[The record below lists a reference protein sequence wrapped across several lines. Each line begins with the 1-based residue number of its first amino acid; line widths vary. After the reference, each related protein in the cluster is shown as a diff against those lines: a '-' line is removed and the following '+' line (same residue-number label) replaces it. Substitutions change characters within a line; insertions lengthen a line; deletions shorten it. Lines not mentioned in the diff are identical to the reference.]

1 MKKIFLLLS
10 FSLLLAGCNNAL
22 KQPPSTPLTSPF
34 VFEEQEFDFGTIKQ
48 SGGIVQHDFSFTYE
62 GEAPITITS
71 TPGSCACTT
80 AEVDKTKLSKGDS
93 GVITVSFNPNL
104 HAEPEGRFSK
114 TISIITDPPL
124 NPAPEIT
131 VWQHIDL
138 DLGEEAFEL
147 SRTAEKQIDHETT
160 SATMTMNDDHQ
171 EEDKADAHVP
181 EDHGISK
188 EIGHDGS
195 VPPLEKTGKK
205 RSFTLTAQEINGT
218 LDEGMTYLY
227 WTYDGVVPGPFLRA
241 KVGETIE
248 VTLKNPASNHMPH
261 SIDLHAVNGPGGG
274 AVDVQPGQ
282 EKTFRFKALNPG
294 IYVYHCGTKEVAE
307 HMANGAYGLILIE
320 PEDELSPVDKEF
332 YVVQGE
338 FYSILDKGQKG
349 ATQFSGKKL
358 KDEQPEFIVMNGR
371 VGSLTGERALKAK
384 VGEKIRIFVGNGGVS
399 KVSSFHVIGEVF
411 DTVYPEGG
419 TPLQQNIQTTVIPA
433 GGATI
438 VEFTVD
444 VPGTYKLVDHALAR
458 LNKGSVA
465 ELIVSGKDQ
474 PDIFQKF

>member
-1 MKKIFLLLS
+1 MKKILLLIS
-10 FSLLLAGCNNAL
+10 FSLLLTGCNNAL
-22 KQPPSTPLTSPF
+22 KQTPSTPLSSPF
-34 VFEEQEFDFGTIKQ
+34 VFEEKEFDFGTIQQ
-48 SGGIVQHDFSFTYE
+48 SGGIVQHDFFFTYT
-62 GEAPITITS
+62 GETPITITS

-80 AEVDKTKLSKGDS
+80 AEVDKKELSKDDS
-93 GVITVSFNPNL
+93 GVLSVSFNPNL

-114 TISIITDPPL
+114 TISIMTDPPL
-124 NPAPEIT
+124 NPIPEIT

-147 SRTAEKQIDHETT
+147 SRKNDNHDDNETT
-160 SATMTMNDDHQ
+160 PAKKNTNDHHQ
-171 EEDKADAHVP
+171 NDEEDEHVP
-181 EDHGISK
+181 EDHEISN
-188 EIGHDGS
+188 EIGHDGT
-195 VPPLEKTGKK
+195 VPPLENSGKM

-227 WTYDGVVPGPFLRA
+227 WTYDGIVPGPFLRA

-274 AVDVQPGQ
+274 AVDIHPGQ
-282 EKTFRFKALNPG
+282 ENTFSFKALNPG

-307 HMANGAYGLILIE
+307 HMTNGAYGLILIE
-320 PEDELSPVDKEF
+320 PEEGLSPVEEEF

-349 ATQFSGKKL
+349 STQFSGKKL
-358 KDEQPEFIVMNGR
+358 KEEQPEIIVMNGR
-371 VGSLTGERALKAK
+371 VGSLTGERALKAQ

-399 KVSSFHVIGEVF
+399 KVSSFHVIGEIF

-419 TPLQQNIQTTVIPA
+419 TPTLQNIQTTVIPA

-444 VPGTYKLVDHALAR
+444 VPGTYKLVDHALSR
-458 LNKGSVA
+458 LDKGAVA
-465 ELIVSGKDQ
+465 ELIVTGKDQ
-474 PDIFQKF
+474 PDIFQRF

>member
-1 MKKIFLLLS
+1 MKKFFLLLS
-10 FSLLLAGCNNAL
+10 FSLLLTGCNNAL
-22 KQPPSTPLTSPF
+22 KEAPSTPLSSPF
-34 VFEEQEFDFGTIKQ
+34 VFEEKEFDFGTIKQ
-48 SGGIVQHDFSFTYE
+48 SGGIVQHDFSFTYT

-80 AEVDKTKLSKGDS
+80 AEVDKKELSKGDS
-93 GVITVSFNPNL
+93 GVLSVSFNPNL

-114 TISIITDPPL
+114 TISIMTDPPL
-124 NPAPEIT
+124 NPVPEVT

-147 SRTAEKQIDHETT
+147 SRKNDNHDDNETMPAEK
-160 SATMTMNDDHQ
+160 SMNDDHQ
-171 EEDKADAHVP
+171 DDEEDEHVP
-181 EDHGISK
+181 DDHEISN

-195 VPPLEKTGKK
+195 VPPLENLGKK

-227 WTYDGVVPGPFLRA
+227 WTYDGIVPGPFLRA

-248 VTLKNPASNHMPH
+248 VTLKNPSSNHMPH

-274 AVDVQPGQ
+274 AVDVHPGQ
-282 EKTFRFKALNPG
+282 EKTFSFKALNPG
-294 IYVYHCGTKEVAE
+294 IYIYHCGTKEVAE
-307 HMANGAYGLILIE
+307 HMTNGAYGLILIE
-320 PEDELSPVDKEF
+320 PEEGLSPVDKEL

-358 KDEQPEFIVMNGR
+358 KAEQPEFIVMNGR
-371 VGSLTGERALKAK
+371 VGSLTGERALKAQ
-384 VGEKIRIFVGNGGVS
+384 VGDKIRIFVGNGGVS
-399 KVSSFHVIGEVF
+399 KVSSFHVIGEIF

-419 TPLQQNIQTTVIPA
+419 TPAQHNIQTTVIPA

-458 LNKGSVA
+458 LNKGAVA
-465 ELIVSGKDQ
+465 ELIVTGKDQ
-474 PDIFQKF
+474 PSIFQRF